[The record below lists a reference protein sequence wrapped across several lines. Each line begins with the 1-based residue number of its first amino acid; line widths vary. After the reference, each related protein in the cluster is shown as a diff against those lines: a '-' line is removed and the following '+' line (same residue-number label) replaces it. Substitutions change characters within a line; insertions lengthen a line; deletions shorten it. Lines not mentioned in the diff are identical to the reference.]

1 MLLGAI
7 DVGTN
12 SIHLIVVELDP
23 RFGTSRTLLKA
34 REMVRLGAG
43 DGLQRGFLGKKAVLR
58 GVAAIEKFARTARA
72 AGASEIVAVAT
83 SAVREA
89 ANRDEFLAAVKA
101 SSGVDVTVLSETEE
115 ARLIHLG
122 VSRGFPLYDRVAC
135 VMDIGGGSTEFI
147 IADQERP
154 FFLHSVKLGSLRL
167 YEEFLADGPAGLRAY
182 RAMRERIGEVLEPV
196 TRQLLDYRFDTMI
209 GTSGTV
215 MGLAAL
221 DAAAA
226 SVPSQRAHGYR
237 LRRERLIALQDEMWR
252 KTPAERKKMPGM
264 NPRRSDIIVAGNAIV
279 IAAMEA
285 LGQEELV
292 VCEHALRDGVVVD
305 YLERNAAVARKIGGV
320 QLRRF
325 DSARELARRFGS
337 EGVHENRVGAL
348 AVELFDRLRGVHT
361 FEPAERD
368 MLFAAALVHDVGRAV
383 NASAHHKHG
392 AYIVQNA
399 QPVGFSSKE
408 ISLMSA
414 LVRYHRKALPKPT
427 HPEWANADD
436 ATKAQIEGL
445 GGILRLADGLDAR
458 HLAVVDSVEVR
469 REGSAIELRVHA
481 QQDIAP
487 EIAAAQFKS
496 DLFTRAFG
504 LAVRVS
510 AAPRE
515 RYAEAES
522 EPSAEE
528 MSSVSSAG

>member
-12 SIHLIVVELDP
+12 SIHLVVVELDP

-43 DGLQRGFLGKKAVLR
+43 DGLQRGFLGKKAVQR
-58 GVAAIEKFARTARA
+58 GVAAIEKFARTART
-72 AGASEIVAVAT
+72 AGAGEIVAVAT

-101 SSGVDVTVLSETEE
+101 SSGLEVTVLSENEE

-122 VSRGFPLYDRVAC
+122 VSRGFPLYDSVAC
-135 VMDIGGGSTEFI
+135 IMDIGGGSTEFI
-147 IADQERP
+147 VADNERP

-167 YEEFLADGPAGLRAY
+167 YEEFLAEGEAGFRAY
-182 RAMRERIGEVLEPV
+182 RSMRERIAKLLEPV
-196 TRQLLDYRFDTMI
+196 TRQLRDYQFDTMI

-221 DAAAA
+221 DASAGNAP
-226 SVPSQRAHGYR
+226 VQRAHGYR
-237 LRRERLIALQDEMWR
+237 LRRERLVALQDEMLR

-285 LGQEELV
+285 LGREELI

-305 YLERNAAVARKIGGV
+305 YLERNTAVARRIGGE

-325 DSARELARRFGS
+325 EGARELARRFDS
-337 EGVHENRVGAL
+337 DGVHENKVGAL
-348 AVELFDRLRGVHT
+348 AVDLFDRLRGVHM

-368 MLFAAALVHDVGRAV
+368 ILFAAALLHDVGRSI

-392 AYIVQNA
+392 AYIVQNGK
-399 QPVGFSSKE
+399 PEGFSVQE
-408 ISLMSA
+408 ISLIAA
-414 LVRYHRKALPKPT
+414 LVRYHRKSLPKPT
-427 HPEWANADD
+427 HPEWAGADEP
-436 ATKAQIEGL
+436 TKAKIEGL
-445 GGILRLADGLDAR
+445 GAILRLADGLDAR
-458 HLAVVDSVEVR
+458 HLAVVDRVEVVT
-469 REGSAIELRVHA
+469 SPAVVELHVHA

-487 EIAAAQFKS
+487 EVAAAQFKS
-496 DLFTRAFG
+496 DLFTRAYG
-504 LAVRVS
+504 LPVRVL
-510 AAPRE
+510 AAPRD
-515 RYAEAES
+515 RYADAEMEA
-522 EPSAEE
+522 SAEE
-528 MSSVSSAG
+528 ISSASAAG